1 MDKNLLLF
9 LENKTDAL
17 NDRIA
22 LGMKSTLGTKEL
34 SFNGVGILSKR
45 FAGHLIN
52 LGIDKGDNVA
62 ILSESM
68 PEWGA
73 VLFGSVI
80 AGTAVVPL
88 DIKLTIFEMETIL
101 KDSTP
106 RVLAVSSQYLNKA
119 VELKEKVSSIEHI
132 ILIDDN
138 GANGAFPSL
147 YTIPQGDVKF
157 RHRSLNKTALI
168 VYTSGSTGQP
178 KGVEITFKNVLAQIE
193 AIDKCFGEHLGPGD
207 ALLSILPLNHL
218 FELTVGLLSFLNMG
232 TSIYY
237 SKSLKPKDVFAIIQE
252 KNVTFMIVV
261 PAFLKLLKAF
271 IEQEVTQ
278 KSKYAKLSFR
288 ISYAIAKVLNFKWAK
303 KLLFK
308 RIRKKFGKR
317 FKGFF
322 SGGAPLDIEVANFFE
337 TVGIDIYEGYG
348 LSEASP
354 VVSVN
359 TPKHRRLGSVG
370 KPLFNVQVK
379 TDESTGE
386 LMVRGDSVMKGYF
399 KMPELTAETIT
410 KDGWLKTGD
419 IARIDKDDFV
429 WITGRIKNL
438 IVLSG
443 GKKVFPEEVETA
455 LFGSPMFKELCVF
468 PYKHATGQKEGTED
482 VGVVVVPSEK
492 LLNKASDKSEIEKLA
507 RAEIK
512 ELSQKISSYKRPTVV
527 IVTDDALPRT
537 PLNKIKR
544 KDVKEIYSEK

>member
-80 AGTAVVPL
+80 AGTAVIPL
-88 DIKLTIFEMETIL
+88 DIKLTLFEMETIL

-106 RVLAVSSQYLNKA
+106 RVLAVSSQYLSKA
-119 VELKEKVSSIEHI
+119 IELKEKVSSIEHI

-237 SKSLKPKDVFAIIQE
+237 SKSLKPKDVFALIQE

-278 KSKYAKLSFR
+278 KSKSAKIRFE
-288 ISYAIAKVLNFKWAK
+288 ISYAIAKVLNFKWVK

-370 KPLFNVQVK
+370 KSLFNVQVK
-379 TDESTGE
+379 TDENTGE

-399 KMPELTAETIT
+399 KMPDLTAETIT

-419 IARIDKDDFV
+419 IARIDKDDYI

-455 LFGSPMFKELCVF
+455 LFGSSMFKELCVF
-468 PYKHATGQKEGTED
+468 PYKHTTGQKEGTED
-482 VGVVVVPSEK
+482 VGVVVVPSDE
-492 LLNKASDKSEIEKLA
+492 LLNKAKDRAEIEKLA

-527 IVTDDALPRT
+527 IVANDALPRT